1 MEIKKLTYLIMTLD
15 PVHVGTGGYRLARV
29 DNAIVREPGTNLP
42 KIPGTS
48 LHGSIQSA
56 AAMRYGNLK
65 LAGKN
70 KEGKPED
77 NPIIYTFGSGEQ
89 GGFSSG
95 VVSIHDARILL
106 FPVAS
111 QDGPVWITTASI
123 LNDANFSLAGGGAP
137 GNNNKVE
144 GPSGI
149 EKVILAGELDF
160 NKIIVKVN
168 FPSGIEKV
176 ILAGELKSKNDAFT
190 IGWLMLSVE
199 REGVSLQASIGSKG
213 DNQAG
218 LKEALS
224 RTVVVHES
232 LFSELVNSSL
242 EVRTSVAIEPETGA
256 AADGALFTY
265 EAIPRATFMT
275 FDVVIDDYRKFAFP
289 SSNSE
294 GWKPKGPSEVVSEGL
309 KLLEYLGVG
318 GMNTRGFGRIK
329 IIGEPIECSPVLEQ
343 TGGIT

>member
-1 MEIKKLTYLIMTLD
+1 MKLEKLTYIIMTLD

-65 LAGKN
+65 LAGQK
-70 KEGKPED
+70 KESKAED

-106 FPVAS
+106 FPVVAS

-123 LNDANFSLAGGGAP
+123 LNDANFSLTIGGAGG
-137 GNNNKVE
+137 NRVE
-144 GPSGI
+144 ASSSA
-149 EKVILAGELDF
+149 EEVILTGELTGQYSDY
-160 NKIIVKVN
+160 
-168 FPSGIEKV
+168 
-176 ILAGELKSKNDAFT
+176 A
-190 IGWLMLSVE
+190 IGWLMLNVE
-199 REGVSLQASIGSKG
+199 KQDKKVSLSAPDEPKNKWKDQ
-213 DNQAG
+213 DE

-224 RTVVVHES
+224 RTVIVHES
-232 LFSELVNSSL
+232 LFSELVNSNL
-242 EVRTSVAIEPETGA
+242 EVRTSVAINPETGA

-265 EAIPRATFMT
+265 EAIPRVTFMT
-275 FDVVIDDYRKFAFP
+275 FDVVIDDYRDVAFP

-294 GWKPKGPSEVVSEGL
+294 NWKPKGPFEVVSEGL

-318 GMNTRGFGRIK
+318 GMGTRGFGRIK
-329 IIGEPIECSPVLEQ
+329 IIGGPIEYSPVLE
-343 TGGIT
+343 

>member
-1 MEIKKLTYLIMTLD
+1 MKLEKLTYIIMTLD

-65 LAGKN
+65 LAGQK
-70 KEGKPED
+70 KESKAED

-106 FPVAS
+106 FPVVAS

-123 LNDANFSLAGGGAP
+123 LNDANFSLTIGGAGGNRVEAP
-137 GNNNKVE
+137 SSAE
-144 GPSGI
+144 
-149 EKVILAGELDF
+149 EVILADKLNG
-160 NKIIVKVN
+160 
-168 FPSGIEKV
+168 
-176 ILAGELKSKNDAFT
+176 KNGAFA
-190 IGWLMLSVE
+190 IGWLMLNVE
-199 REGVSLQASIGSKG
+199 SKAESFKTPEEKWK
-213 DNQAG
+213 DQDE
-218 LKEALS
+218 LEEALS
-224 RTVVVHES
+224 RTVIVHES
-232 LFSELVNSSL
+232 LFSELVNSNL

-275 FDVVIDDYRKFAFP
+275 FDVVIDDYRSDEFREKAF
-289 SSNSE
+289 SNSNSE
-294 GWKPKGPSEVVSEGL
+294 NWKLKGPSEVVSGGL
-309 KLLEYLGVG
+309 ELLEYLGVG
-318 GMNTRGFGRIK
+318 GMGTRGFGRIK
-329 IIGEPIECSPVLEQ
+329 IIGEPIECLPVLEQ

>member
-56 AAMRYGNLK
+56 AAMRYGDLK
-65 LAGKN
+65 LAGQN
-70 KEGKPED
+70 KKGKPDE
-77 NPIIYTFGSGEQ
+77 NPIIYTFGAGEQ

-106 FPVAS
+106 FPIAS

-123 LNDANFSLAGGGAP
+123 LNDANFSSIINGAN
-137 GNNNKVE
+137 GKRVE
-144 GPSGI
+144 APSSI
-149 EKVILAGELDF
+149 EKVILAG
-160 NKIIVKVN
+160 K
-168 FPSGIEKV
+168 
-176 ILAGELKSKNDAFT
+176 LKGKNGAFA
-190 IGWLMLSVE
+190 IGWLMLNVE
-199 REGVSLQASIGSKG
+199 KQDKKISYCAPDEPKNNWKDQVELE
-213 DNQAG
+213 
-218 LKEALS
+218 EALS
-224 RTVVVHES
+224 RTVIVHES
-232 LFSELVNSSL
+232 LFPELVNSNL

-275 FDVVIDDYRKFAFP
+275 FDVVIDNYRNIDFP
-289 SSNSE
+289 IQNSNGNKWS
-294 GWKPKGPSEVVSEGL
+294 PRGPSEVVSGGL
-309 KLLEYLGVG
+309 ELLEYLGVG
-318 GMNTRGFGRIK
+318 GMGTRGFGRIK
-329 IIGEPIECSPVLEQ
+329 IIGEPI
-343 TGGIT
+343 